1 MKYTVY
7 GLEQVYDTFDDS
19 EHYNELAPVVVE
31 ASSVENAKL
40 AGRALFR
47 RIIRASRKGFAT
59 SGEFIPLVTRI
70 CDASGDVVRDDQKS
84 LRRC

>member
-7 GLEQVYDTFDDS
+7 GLEQVYDAFDEF

-31 ASSVENAKL
+31 ALSVEHAKL
-40 AGRALFR
+40 VGTTLLLG
-47 RIIRASRKGFAT
+47 IIQASRKGFAA
-59 SGEFIPLVTRI
+59 SGEFVPFVTRI
-70 CDASGDVVRDDQKS
+70 CDATGEVVYDDHKS